1 MTGYIICII
10 VTAVITWLVAYVLG
24 FDTGYAKGR
33 RDEAIERRKIR
44 REEEKEMWRVEAAQR
59 RMKGGNNGEK
69 SRADSG
75 E

>member
-1 MTGYIICII
+1 MSYIVCII
-10 VTAVITWLVAYVLG
+10 ITAVITWLVAYVMG

-33 RDEAIERRKIR
+33 REERHEWIKKKQNEIR
-44 REEEKEMWRVEAAQR
+44 EKCRTEAAQR
-59 RMKGGNNGEK
+59 RMKGGKLGEE

>member
-1 MTGYIICII
+1 MEGYIICIL

-33 RDEAIERRKIR
+33 REERHEWIKKRKDEIR
-44 REEEKEMWRVEAAQR
+44 VKCRTESAQR
-59 RMKGGNNGEK
+59 RMKGGNNGEE
-69 SRADSG
+69 SRANPG